1 MATITIT
8 FPDAVQLRVIDGL
21 VGGNEGYQQ
30 AIEGDPTPPTKAQYA
45 RQVVR
50 ELIKTRVLNYEA
62 IKAGDAAHL
71 AARRAVENEIILT

>member
-1 MATITIT
+1 MVTITIT
-8 FPDAVQLRVIDGL
+8 FPDGVQLRVIDGL
-21 VGGNEGYQQ
+21 VGGDEGYQR
-30 AIEGDPTPPTKAQYA
+30 AIEGDPTPPTKPQYA

-71 AARRAVENEIILT
+71 AARQAAENEIILT